1 MIGSSAGFVE
11 AARATTR
18 ITMLDELEMRKLDSA
33 DFPYR
38 VAYRNPHSI
47 MLATGGV
54 QVINIL
60 KYALISLLTS
70 YSALE

>member
-1 MIGSSAGFVE
+1 
-11 AARATTR
+11 
-18 ITMLDELEMRKLDSA
+18 MLDELEMRKLDSA